1 MPLPYDELNHIGQLL
16 SKQGE
21 EVCVSCVEYCRM
33 DESDKD
39 LWRERTETYIK
50 KLVNETDLS
59 VLVVETLDNSD
70 FLGNELYF
78 DLLNNYYI
86 IL

>member
-1 MPLPYDELNHIGQLL
+1 MEG
-16 SKQGE
+16 
-21 EVCVSCVEYCRM
+21 
-33 DESDKD
+33 
-39 LWRERTETYIK
+39 TETYIK